1 MKRLL
6 PLILTLAT
14 GCSTQF
20 NPAQPHLAQ
29 KNLQHD
35 PRVVFIGD
43 ETTHGW
49 LASGVLA
56 QHPMWIDK
64 SSTTLETSASMLAR
78 FQTDVID
85 QHPDVVHI
93 LAGQGDM
100 DGGAAECAGDPPGN
114 VCGNVD
120 QMQQMATTAGI
131 RVVIGSITPWGDGP
145 LAMRIDPNYGFRGE
159 DIADYD
165 VNLIS
170 YLQPSYLSSV
180 AVADYHG
187 ALAIPGT
194 NGDDG
199 LDRGDGTEYQPALT
213 IDGVNPDAS
222 GYPIMT
228 TLAEQAIQYFQV
240 GGPKRTSNLI
250 RLNK

>member
-1 MKRLL
+1 
-6 PLILTLAT
+6 
-14 GCSTQF
+14 
-20 NPAQPHLAQ
+20 
-29 KNLQHD
+29 
-35 PRVVFIGD
+35 
-43 ETTHGW
+43 
-49 LASGVLA
+49 
-56 QHPMWIDK
+56 
-64 SSTTLETSASMLAR
+64 
-78 FQTDVID
+78 
-85 QHPDVVHI
+85 VVHI

-100 DGGAAECAGDPPGN
+100 DGSAAECAGDPPGN
-114 VCGNVD
+114 VCDNVD

-145 LAMRIDPNYGFRGE
+145 LAARTDPNYGFRGE
-159 DIADYD
+159 DIADYNVD
-165 VNLIS
+165 LIS

-180 AVADYHG
+180 AVVDYHG
-187 ALAIPGT
+187 ALAVPGT

-250 RLNK
+250 RLNQ